1 VQSLASPE
9 TAIARGGLAS
19 AELLRT
25 LGLSIAWTV
34 LLYVAVVI
42 FALALGLFF
51 ARLTGIDRRTSLMGS
66 CPGGIAELVFTL
78 IPPGTRSDG
87 R

>member
-34 LLYVAVVI
+34 LLSVAVVI
-42 FALALGLFF
+42 FALGLFF